1 MIALRI
7 EGVMMSYEIIFDDMI
22 DSLRMA
28 QLKIY
33 EYNIINEKNNLV
45 KKHYGK

>member
-1 MIALRI
+1 
-7 EGVMMSYEIIFDDMI
+7 MSYEIIFDDMI

-28 QLKIY
+28 NLKLY
-33 EYNIINEKNNLV
+33 ENNIINEKNNLV